1 MQEYK
6 LVSDYRDNDRL
17 RESFNRLAQETFQL
31 DFDPWFAHGYW
42 TDKYI
47 PFSFINEEGE
57 VIANASIYK
66 MTIEMNQ
73 VTHQAIQI
81 GTVMTDKRYRNQGLA
96 KKLMDHIL
104 ELYQDSVD
112 FIYLFA
118 NQSVL
123 DFYPKFGF
131 TRADEC
137 EYSVSFKNS
146 QIKAGDKELIKLS
159 VDHDLKLLES
169 FAKNRCIRNS
179 AIAVKDNPE
188 LLMFYFLIAFPDSI
202 YYLKDL
208 ETIVLMELE
217 EEVLH
222 IFDVISLKE
231 QDVREVVSRAAGKTT
246 ERIVFHFE
254 PGVIDGLSVQKRK
267 NDEDELFY
275 LSQDSLFEGEFKFP
289 LTSHS

>member
-1 MQEYK
+1 MQAYR

-42 TDKYI
+42 TDKYL
-47 PFSFINEEGE
+47 PFSFLNEEGE

-104 ELYQDSVD
+104 ELYQDRVD
-112 FIYLFA
+112 LIYLFA

-131 TRADEC
+131 TRVDEC
-137 EYSVSFKNS
+137 EYSLFFKNS
-146 QIKAGDKELIKLS
+146 QIKVKDKELIKLS

-169 FAKNRCIRNS
+169 FAKNRWIHKS
-179 AIAVKDNPE
+179 TSAVKDNQE

-202 YYLKDL
+202 YYIKDL
-208 ETIVLMELE
+208 ETIVLMKQE

-222 IFDVISLKE
+222 IFDVISLNE
-231 QDVREVVSRAAGKTT
+231 QDVREVVSRAAIKTT

-254 PGVIDGLSVQKRK
+254 PRAIDGLSVQKK
-267 NDEDELFY
+267 NNGEDALFY
-275 LSQDSLFEGEFKFP
+275 LTQKSLFEGDVKFP